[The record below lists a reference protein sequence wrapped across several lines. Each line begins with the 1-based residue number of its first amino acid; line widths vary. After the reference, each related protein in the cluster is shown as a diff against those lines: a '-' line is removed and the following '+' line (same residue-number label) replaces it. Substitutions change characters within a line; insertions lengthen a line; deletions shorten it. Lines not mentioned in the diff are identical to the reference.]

1 MVFWLAGSAWS
12 LPQTGTNLCG
22 TNERGFARQAG
33 DTWQEECNRCRCT
46 DNLLPGCTK
55 RFCGPFPDK
64 SPAPEGGEASSV
76 GSAPQTRTNLC
87 GSDERGVA
95 RKAGDTWQEEC
106 NRCRCTDNLIPGC
119 TERLCAPF
127 PDKSPAVNLCGS
139 DERGVARKAGD
150 IWQEECN
157 RCRCTEDLRPGCTKL
172 ICGAFPEKSS
182 TVAPRGGKGGEGGVK
197 FPGVVRGEPVQ
208 VPHCTDQSGQRR
220 EVGESWK
227 EECNNCRCATTGISL
242 CTHRFC
248 IDVETFRKGQYLF
261 TVDSSRNTEDITQCQ
276 ADGARNCKAVTLDA
290 SQLSSSRDSSQ
301 FLHLLPGSQVELQ
314 VLRRPEDLSGQTLN
328 YQFSLT
334 DGGSGSLTYRPSTS
348 AVYGSFKPISGS
360 VHYELQ
366 SCGDGCNVIYER
378 DSNYFNQFED

>member
-22 TNERGFARQAG
+22 TNERGVARQAG
-33 DTWQEECNRCRCT
+33 ETWQQECNKCRCT

-64 SPAPEGGEASSV
+64 SPALEGGEVSSV
-76 GSAPQTRTNLC
+76 GRAPQTRTNLC
-87 GSDERGVA
+87 GSDENGVA
-95 RKAGDTWQEEC
+95 REAGDTWKE
-106 NRCRCTDNLIPGC
+106 D
-119 TERLCAPF
+119 
-127 PDKSPAVNLCGS
+127 
-139 DERGVARKAGD
+139 
-150 IWQEECN
+150 CN

-172 ICGAFPEKSS
+172 ICGAFPERSS

-220 EVGESWK
+220 EVGEAWK
-227 EECNNCRCATTGISL
+227 EDCNNCRCATTGISL
-242 CTHRFC
+242 CTQRFC
-248 IDVETFRKGQYLF
+248 IDVESFRKDQYLF
-261 TVDSSRNTEDITQCQ
+261 TVDSSRNTEDIIQCQ
-276 ADGARNCKAVTLDA
+276 AAGARNCKAVRLDP
-290 SQLSSSRDSSQ
+290 SQLSSSPSSSQ
-301 FLHLLPGSQVELQ
+301 FLILLPGSQVELQ
-314 VLRRPEDLSGQTLN
+314 VVRRPEDLSGETLN

-334 DGGSGSLTYRPSTS
+334 DGGSGSLTFRPSTS